1 VGFFFLCLFVSRVA
15 TYSWIVACF
24 SKMGLEIELESDLH
38 VGLKN
43 GIVLCYMM
51 QNFAPQSIPRIHES
65 ASQMFNYR
73 QNIVF
78 FLAACE
84 MVGVPRNK
92 LFRVSDL
99 WENASMVNVVDCL
112 TALAH
117 TCAVKWPDR
126 VAPFELPEA
135 NDSLLQSIGTAER
148 IELLKQIRLS
158 SVGAMQLTRR
168 MTTGYRL
175 SLRNVAA
182 EVTSWIEEKTAHDS
196 AKAEVLKAGVTRA
209 QAVFRGLRD
218 RQIFCNRLRDGAYR
232 ERVAF
237 EILSTE
243 QTYVDSLAICVDV
256 YLRPLEAAAN
266 SGKHLLSEEKIG
278 ILFRGLETILFGN
291 RQLLA
296 SLNRRLERWH
306 PNTCVG
312 DVFGLIESF
321 IPHYTEYIQN
331 YTEAVV
337 TLKREQR
344 KKHFK
349 EFLSLKKMDPRCKG
363 RELDQFLIMPVQR

>member
-1 VGFFFLCLFVSRVA
+1 LSHSHASLR
-15 TYSWIVACF
+15 SWIVACF

-84 MVGVPRNK
+84 MVGVPRHK

-135 NDSLLQSIGTAER
+135 NDSLLQSIGNAER

-168 MTTGYRL
+168 MTAGYRL
-175 SLRNVAA
+175 SLRNVAS
-182 EVTSWIEEKTAHDS
+182 EVTSWIEASVAKDS
-196 AKAEVLKAGVTRA
+196 AKSQLLKAGVTRA
-209 QAVFRGLRD
+209 QAVFRGMRD
-218 RQIFCNRLRDGAYR
+218 RQIFCNRLRDSAYR

-266 SGKHLLSEEKIG
+266 SGNRLLLSEDKIQ
-278 ILFRGLETILFGN
+278 ILFRGLETILHSN

-296 SLNRRLERWH
+296 SLSRRLERWH

-349 EFLSLKKMDPRCKG
+349 EFLSQKKMDPRCKG